1 MEVFVTDHP
10 GDRLIIL
17 VSGRFRK
24 CKDVTGIEDIETFI
38 FHGPH
43 IEILDRNN
51 VETIKVILPAIAQFV
66 PAHCL
71 YQRIQRVTA
80 LSEVSFNSV
89 DPQSDIPTTCGCE
102 TILDKPQIPCDQCKQ
117 IAGFRVRVVPR
128 DLMTAVWKRFC

>member
-1 MEVFVTDHP
+1 MTDHP

-17 VSGRFRK
+17 VSGCFRK
-24 CKDVTGIEDIETFI
+24 CKDVTGIEDIEALV

-66 PAHCL
+66 PPHCL
-71 YQRIQRVTA
+71 YQCIQRVTA

-89 DPQSDIPTTCGCE
+89 DSQSNIPTTCGCE
-102 TILDKPQIPCDQCKQ
+102 TILDKPQISCNQCEQ
-117 IAGFRVRVVPR
+117 VAGFRVRVVPR
-128 DLMTAVWKRFC
+128 DLMTTVWKRFG